1 MNSNTPRILLAG
13 GGTGGHIFPLIPVIR
28 ELKKRGAEVAFIGPE
43 EFTLDAIREEQIP
56 VRSIVRAGK
65 FRRYFSFATLWDA
78 VKLPI
83 ALLQCLRYIQAFKP
97 HVLFGK
103 GGYGTIAPV
112 IAARLHHIPVVLHD
126 TDLIPGLA
134 NRFLS
139 RFAHTVLVSYSETK
153 SYFPKKSTK
162 LVGQPIRTNHLS
174 MKKSEARR
182 LLRFESS
189 RRIIFFIGG
198 SQGAQSINQAAKEA
212 MGLLLKKYAVIAS
225 VGSGNIEYF
234 KDINV
239 NNALVVPFLNEKDL
253 AAAYT
258 LADIVVSRAGGS
270 IFEIAAWGRPSILI
284 PIPDGH
290 QVANARAYEERGG
303 AIVLE
308 ERELFGEGTP
318 DVVKASQILAFA
330 IESVLTN
337 EEISSRLRRGA
348 KEFAHIDAAER
359 ITTILLETAA
369 PIRIRSKYD

>member
-1 MNSNTPRILLAG
+1 MGLKNPYRPEQNFRSGSRYLRFILNKFDGNLLLALAG
-13 GGTGGHIFPLIPVIR
+13 YN
-28 ELKKRGAEVAFIGPE
+28 AGPE
-43 EFTLDAIREEQIP
+43 A
-56 VRSIVRAGK
+56 VVRAG
-65 FRRYFSFATLWDA
+65 Y
-78 VKLPI
+78 
-83 ALLQCLRYIQAFKP
+83 Q
-97 HVLFGK
+97 
-103 GGYGTIAPV
+103 
-112 IAARLHHIPVVLHD
+112 IP
-126 TDLIPGLA
+126 
-134 NRFLS
+134 N
-139 RFAHTVLVSYSETK
+139 YSETK

-348 KEFAHIDAAER
+348 KEFAHIDAASR
-359 ITTILLETAA
+359 IATILLETVMAEKNEQ
-369 PIRIRSKYD
+369 I